1 VMNSRR
7 LMPIPSL
14 AEAHIQNDSTQ
25 KTYGFQEP
33 PSLDRATAA
42 FLTCR
47 VQIARRRPLMKKLLQ
62 VAFCATSLETTC
74 EAFAYSVQR
83 RVIPVRENRVIAG
96 IDHSGW
102 PTSLNAAMNKS
113 PQTAIIA
120 IISN

>member
-1 VMNSRR
+1 MNSRR

-14 AEAHIQNDSTQ
+14 AEADIQNDSTQ
-25 KTYGFQEP
+25 KTYGI
-33 PSLDRATAA
+33 SVAA
-42 FLTCR
+42 IPGSRCRWFLTCR

-62 VAFCATSLETTC
+62 VAFCATSLETAC

-83 RVIPVRENRVIAG
+83 RVIPVRENKVIAG